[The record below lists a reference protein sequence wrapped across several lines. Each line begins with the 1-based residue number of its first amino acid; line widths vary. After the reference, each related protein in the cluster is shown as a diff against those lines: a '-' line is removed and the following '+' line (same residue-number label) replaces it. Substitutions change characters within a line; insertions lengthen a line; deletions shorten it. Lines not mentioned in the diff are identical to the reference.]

1 MMIRKVLLASLV
13 ALSAMPSYGRT
24 VSRED
29 TCVFSLPRIPMV
41 LSSREEKLEYL
52 AEHYW
57 QGLDYANDQWLA
69 DSVALEQVFV
79 NWFPLLEQ
87 LQLAERQKAVATV
100 ITYGS
105 EYPKMQKRLGELA
118 ELYWN
123 EPNSP
128 YRNEE
133 LYIPILEA
141 LIDAPKLEDIEKVR
155 YRYQLQKA
163 LMNRPG
169 TIAADITLM
178 TRKRQTLRLYDI
190 RSDYVLLYFFNPDC
204 HACQTISAYIT
215 QSSTFQKL
223 ADSGKMKVVAV
234 YPDEDLTAW
243 DKHLSTLPK
252 EWLVTRYAE
261 VTDREAYDLPA
272 IPNLYLLDKDKNVI
286 LKDATVEQIEDW
298 LRANENRR

>member
-69 DSVALEQVFV
+69 DSVDLEQVFV

-105 EYPKMQKRLGELA
+105 EYPLMQKRLGELA
-118 ELYWN
+118 ELYFHD
-123 EPNSP
+123 PNSP

-141 LIDAPKLEDIEKVR
+141 LIEAPKLENVEKER

-163 LMNRPG
+163 LKNRAG
-169 TIAADITLM
+169 TSASDMKLIT
-178 TRKRQTLRLYDI
+178 REQHTLRLYDI
-190 RSDYVLLYFFNPDC
+190 SSDYVLLYFFNPDC
-204 HACQTISAYIT
+204 HACQTISAYIIN
-215 QSSTFQKL
+215 SSTFQNL
-223 ADSGKMKVVAV
+223 ADSGKMKVVAI
-234 YPDEDLTAW
+234 YPDEDMTAW
-243 DKHLSTLPK
+243 EKHVSALPQQ
-252 EWLVTRYAE
+252 WLITRYADAA
-261 VTDREAYDLPA
+261 DREAYDLPA

-298 LRANENRR
+298 LKAN